1 MIQKLTVLIIFS
13 SDYVYVE
20 TAPVYPYQ
28 IRRIEELTKLG
39 NGQIEAKVQC
49 FYRRRD
55 LSNPLI
61 AQADRHAG
69 KLGTRVLVIWVDVRK
84 DIHVVCFHI
93 SIINTISN

>member
-1 MIQKLTVLIIFS
+1 VTQKAYGLPPFS
-13 SDYVYVE
+13 LDYVYVE

-69 KLGTRVLVIWVDVRK
+69 ELGT
-84 DIHVVCFHI
+84 F
-93 SIINTISN
+93 

>member
-1 MIQKLTVLIIFS
+1 MTQKAYGLPFS
-13 SDYVYVE
+13 LDYVYVE

-69 KLGTRVLVIWVDVRK
+69 ELGT
-84 DIHVVCFHI
+84 F
-93 SIINTISN
+93 